1 MADLFNKDG
10 NRIKVEPTFP
20 IDKYRNL
27 ITDPKQSTV
36 TSGLFSS
43 RYIEPL
49 TTATKFLRGG
59 EVIDG
64 QFINYPRVREEGFD
78 PEEYVKKNFPQYLND
93 TQIWIRGNNEAH
105 VNSYIKSHEIYLN
118 NRAIESASSGLQQF
132 FGEIRDPSNLVPLK
146 IFTTG
151 IGKVSAVKRITKNVA
166 VGTAFVGAQNTGRYI
181 DDPTFNTAEFGM
193 TSAFAGAFVAGFGE
207 GLSVFNRAVLKKALV
222 QSYNDTNVYAKKIGG
237 LSKEELKVGKPEKR
251 KLGSLTDE
259 ELINQKTILFDKL
272 QKADSETNLNALDAI
287 DIEIGV
293 RKVEGNESDYN
304 IAPSLFTDSAIYDMI
319 STPLKRIS
327 KGAMT
332 RAQEFAYKIAYD
344 SGVLLRG
351 HQKNKV
357 LPSSVFQ
364 RNKLHDGKLKGTADD
379 LLRLFGK
386 DKEGGSQTFLDLD
399 VTGLIDKLSRNKNTF
414 DNWLEEVAIHY
425 IDTPKVGSKLTK
437 AQTEALD
444 HIEVFFKEWRVRL
457 EETGQLR
464 TKGGLQR
471 EQLLYTRKLR
481 LIKDRIKNKKIPVN
495 KFEET
500 ILGKE
505 ATRINDKLTQIKFR
519 LKEIGKPLDDAK
531 YPIQLDDAFFPR
543 FWDRNAIKKNPVK
556 FKEILREYLLEN
568 PDTLFA
574 KRVKKGEPEIK
585 RSTEENID
593 ARVLAIYN
601 DILTGKQSD
610 EFFGHGITKHLNKR
624 KIAIPNHKVI
634 EFIETNP
641 LAVMK
646 AYNQKTAPVYEF
658 RKANENLGFDEA
670 VDELRF
676 NLRMDGASE
685 KKINAA
691 IRDITHLYESVT
703 HNILRNPDAWNHK
716 IVAGMKNLAQ
726 LSYLG
731 SAGFTTITEPAKI
744 IMEHGFKRTFNTL
757 KSVLDDPLHW
767 ASRAEAQK
775 AGEGLDYFLGSVAQ
789 RVADAQS
796 VNPLGNNIWDQ
807 GKNAFY
813 VLNGLTWA
821 TRILKDFDAVVRQ
834 HSILEMAVKVSK
846 TEASKMELEYLAR
859 YGINKSDAILM
870 SKMPYQTSKNGFILA
885 NTDAWKNAEIKT
897 KFQLAL
903 SDGILNTI
911 LMGTPADKPIVMSGI
926 FYVPMRVA
934 RQFGMKEDVKVKGYA
949 RIENSLLSLP
959 FQFYSYMM
967 ASVNKTAA
975 GYAHGQVKGKASG
988 FLAALGLGYMLLK
1001 IKTSDKTFD
1010 NMTNRDK
1017 FFRAFD
1023 YGGLTAIYNDMV
1035 YTAMHTTMELT
1046 GKNIT
1051 GGLISPKYNTGN
1063 ASPLETVVGAFGAG
1077 PSVTFDLASGVKDL
1091 LSGNYSD
1098 GANTVVRNLP
1108 FTGLWMIKDDVNDIV
1123 RNWTGRY

>member
-1 MADLFNKDG
+1 MADLFNQDG
-10 NRIKVEPTFP
+10 SRIKVEPTFP
-20 IDKYRNL
+20 IDEMRNK

-36 TSGLFSS
+36 TGALFSS

-59 EVIDG
+59 EVIEG
-64 QFINYPRVREEGFD
+64 QFTNYPRVREEGFD
-78 PEEYVKKNFPQYLND
+78 PEEYVKKNFPQYLSD

-132 FGEIRDPSNLVPLK
+132 FGEIRDPSTYVPLK

-166 VGTAFVGAQNTGRYI
+166 VGTGFVGVQNTGRYV

-207 GLSVFNRAVLKKALV
+207 GLSVFNKAVLKKALV

-364 RNKLHDGKLKGTADD
+364 RNKLHDGKLKGTADN

-481 LIKDRIKNKKIPVN
+481 LIENKFNNKKILVN

-543 FWDRNAIKKNPVK
+543 FWDRNAIKKNKVK

-726 LSYLG
+726 LAYLG

-744 IMEHGFKRTFNTL
+744 IMEHGFKPTFNAL

-767 ASRAEAQK
+767 ASRAELQK

-789 RVADAQS
+789 RVAEAQS

-821 TRILKDFDAVVRQ
+821 TRLLKDFDAVVRQ

-903 SDGILNTI
+903 SDGVLNTI

-1023 YGGLTAIYNDMV
+1023 YGGVTAIYNDML
-1035 YTAMHTTMELT
+1035 YTALHTTMELT

-1091 LSGNYSD
+1091 LSGNWSD
-1098 GANTVVRNLP
+1098 GASTVSRNLP
-1108 FTGLWMIKDDVNDIV
+1108 FTGLFWLEPTVNDIV